1 MVFMLLASSREDL
14 SFPVTQ
20 LELGYIALISSG
32 AQLIQVWV
40 TIFVSLGL
48 PVVPPYSWAIIPS
61 SPAMVPTKTL
71 DGSQSFSS
79 LMGSKLQ
86 LCLLSAVRL
95 ENASIL
101 LFSSKCLWE
110 KLVAR
115 VGLTSLC
122 LLSLQDL
129 QVLVALVA
137 LNFELCL
144 VSPRKL
150 VRTHLASPPSPTV
163 QMTQGECWAHL
174 SELPSVQDL
183 DPSSPGCLCSPL
195 IQATYGMERL
205 ISSLLMVFEEGTM
218 TGLNK
223 QTDKQTELP

>member
-1 MVFMLLASSREDL
+1 MLASSREDL

-40 TIFVSLGL
+40 AIFSSLGL

-79 LMGSKLQ
+79 LVGSKLQ

-95 ENASIL
+95 ENTSIL
-101 LFSSKCLWE
+101 LFSSKYLWE
-110 KLVAR
+110 KLVVR

-122 LLSLQDL
+122 PPSLQDL

-150 VRTHLASPPSPTV
+150 LRPHLASPPPCTM
-163 QMTQGECWAHL
+163 QMTQGRML
-174 SELPSVQDL
+174 G
-183 DPSSPGCLCSPL
+183 SS
-195 IQATYGMERL
+195 Q
-205 ISSLLMVFEEGTM
+205 
-218 TGLNK
+218 
-223 QTDKQTELP
+223 